1 MKLTVGF
8 TERER
13 DTVQSLPKIPWQLTG
28 NHWVALPCLH
38 PVDGSLYAVGAISR
52 DLRGTVEFAGAPG
65 FVEGN
70 GPPLLRWRITA
81 DGAPLELAG
90 SRMAWQRVHEW
101 LPTFNAVIGDITVR
115 GTAFAP
121 CGRRADFP
129 GFVYA
134 LSLEN
139 RGATATEIE
148 CRAEGALG
156 HRQHRVRTARAF
168 TDAHSVSSDG
178 DVITLAGADPRSPV
192 ALALAGDATA
202 AETASS
208 GAGAAWSLTRAVTLA
223 PGERAELAIYG
234 AMALERDGAT
244 AAVTRMRGRGWRAL
258 ADDTNAALGALQQ
271 STGSAAVDRLVNRH
285 LVFAYFNAAA
295 RAIDDARWYLM
306 RTRVPWHSDGVT
318 LRDWDALM
326 WIAPAVQLADPDL
339 GRELLVRT
347 CELHGYA
354 PGRGVNYIDGTPFD
368 VAFSSAAAAAYPAAV
383 DAYIAQ
389 TGDDRIVEDAPI
401 AEALYAAHDD
411 IVASR
416 HPSLPLYATDAT
428 PSGADA
434 ALPYTLHANALIAQ
448 ALDVLRQ
455 TLDEKSAEKV
465 EGSDAV
471 RAAILRH
478 FGTGDA
484 ARATLV
490 TATDLEGNTTQ
501 RDDPVGS
508 VLWIPQYHLL
518 ARDDSLY
525 RRTVRRV
532 EESDAAGHL
541 AARIARLVG
550 PDGGTTLEWLRRAPL
565 DNGVAAEFVGD
576 DGAPLGNGGD
586 AALSALLAHTAWF
599 AANALGIGVR

>member
-1 MKLTVGF
+1 
-8 TERER
+8 
-13 DTVQSLPKIPWQLTG
+13 VQPLPKIPWQITG

-38 PVDGSLYAVGAISR
+38 PADGSLHAVGVISH
-52 DLRGTVEFAGAPG
+52 DLRGAVEFAGSPD
-65 FVEGN
+65 FTEGE
-70 GPPLLRWRITA
+70 GAPLLAWRVRV
-81 DGAPLELAG
+81 DGAPLELGAG
-90 SRMAWQRVHEW
+90 RMAWQRVLDW
-101 LPTFNAVIGDITVR
+101 LPTFNTAVGDVTVR

-129 GFVYA
+129 GFVYV

-139 RGATATEIE
+139 RASASISVE
-148 CRAEGALG
+148 CAAEGVLG
-156 HRQHRVRTARAF
+156 HRQHRVRTPRAF
-168 TDAHSVSSDG
+168 TDAHDAAAIG
-178 DVITLAGADPRSPV
+178 DVVTLGGVDPRSPV
-192 ALALAGDATA
+192 SLAIAGD
-202 AETASS
+202 
-208 GAGAAWSLTRAVTLA
+208 GAAASCAIGSDGARWSLSRSTTLA
-223 PGERAELAIYG
+223 PGERTELAVYG
-234 AMALERDGAT
+234 AMALERDGAM
-244 AAVTRMRGRGWRAL
+244 AAVQRMRSRGWRPL
-258 ADDTNAALGALQQ
+258 ADDTHAAIGALQQ

-285 LVFAYFNAAA
+285 LVFAYFSAAA

-326 WIAPAVQLADPDL
+326 WIAPAVQLADPEL

-368 VAFSSAAAAAYPAAV
+368 ITFSSASAAAYPAAV

-389 TGDDRIVEDAPI
+389 TGDDRIVEDPPI

-411 IVASR
+411 IAASR
-416 HPSLPLYATDAT
+416 HPTLPLYATDAA

-434 ALPYTLHANALIAQ
+434 ALPYTLHANALIAH

-465 EGSDAV
+465 EGSEAV

-478 FGTGDA
+478 FASGDG
-484 ARATLV
+484 ARAALV
-490 TATDLEGNTTQ
+490 TATDLEGATTQ

-525 RRTVRRV
+525 RRTIRRLD
-532 EESDAAGHL
+532 ETESGAHL
-541 AARIARLVG
+541 AERIARLVG
-550 PDGGTTLEWLRRAPL
+550 PDAPATLEWLRRAPL
-565 DNGVAAEFVGD
+565 DGGVAAELVSDEGE
-576 DGAPLGNGGD
+576 PLGNGGD

-599 AANALGIGVR
+599 AANAFGVGVR

>member
-1 MKLTVGF
+1 M
-8 TERER
+8 
-13 DTVQSLPKIPWQLTG
+13 VQSLPKIPWQLTG
-28 NHWVALPCLH
+28 NHWLTLPCLH
-38 PVDGSLYAVGAISR
+38 PADGSLHAVSAISH
-52 DLRGTVEFAGAPG
+52 DLRGAIDFAGAPG
-65 FVEGN
+65 FVDAEGA
-70 GPPLLRWRITA
+70 PLLRWRITV
-81 DGAPLELAG
+81 DGEPVELSG
-90 SRMAWQRVHEW
+90 SRMAWQRVLDW
-101 LPTFNAVIGDITVR
+101 LPTFNTTLGDLTIR

-139 RGATATEIE
+139 RGSGSLAIE
-148 CRAEGALG
+148 CRAEGVLG
-156 HRQHRVRTARAF
+156 LRQHRVRTPRPF
-168 TDAHSVSSDG
+168 TDASTAEVRA
-178 DVITLAGADPRSPV
+178 DVITLSGSDPRSPF
-192 ALALAGDATA
+192 ALALAGESGVITDVFVDGES
-202 AETASS
+202 AE
-208 GAGAAWSLTRAVTLA
+208 WSLSRSAVLA
-223 PGERAELAIYG
+223 PGERVEVAVYA

-244 AAVTRMRGRGWRAL
+244 AAVDRMRGRGWRAL
-258 ADDTNAALGALQQ
+258 ADDTHAAIGALQQ
-271 STGSAAVDRLVNRH
+271 STGNAAVDRLVNRH
-285 LVFAYFNAAA
+285 LVFAYFCAAA

-306 RTRVPWHSDGVT
+306 RTRVPWHSEGIT

-326 WIAPAVQLADPDL
+326 WTVPAVQLADPEL

-368 VAFSSAAAAAYPAAV
+368 LAFCSAAAAAYPAAV

-411 IVASR
+411 IAASR
-416 HPSLPLYATDAT
+416 HPSMPLYATDAT

-434 ALPYTLHANALIAQ
+434 ELPYTLHGNALIAH
-448 ALDVLRQ
+448 ALDILKQ

-465 EGSDAV
+465 EEPDGV

-478 FGTGDA
+478 FTAGDA

-490 TATDLEGNTTQ
+490 TATDLEGTTSL

-508 VLWIPQYHLL
+508 VLWIPQYRVLS
-518 ARDDSLY
+518 RDDSLY

-532 EESDAAGHL
+532 EESDAPIHL
-541 AARIARLVG
+541 AERVAHLVG
-550 PDGGTTLEWLRRAPL
+550 PDAATVLEWLRRAPL
-565 DNGVAAEFVGD
+565 DGGFAAEIVTE

-586 AALSALLAHTAWF
+586 AALSALLAHTVWD
-599 AANALGIGVR
+599 AANALGIGGR

>member
-1 MKLTVGF
+1 
-8 TERER
+8 
-13 DTVQSLPKIPWQLTG
+13 
-28 NHWVALPCLH
+28 
-38 PVDGSLYAVGAISR
+38 
-52 DLRGTVEFAGAPG
+52 
-65 FVEGN
+65 
-70 GPPLLRWRITA
+70 
-81 DGAPLELAG
+81 
-90 SRMAWQRVHEW
+90 
-101 LPTFNAVIGDITVR
+101 
-115 GTAFAP
+115 
-121 CGRRADFP
+121 
-129 GFVYA
+129 VY
-134 LSLEN
+134 
-139 RGATATEIE
+139 
-148 CRAEGALG
+148 GAL
-156 HRQHRVRTARAF
+156 
-168 TDAHSVSSDG
+168 
-178 DVITLAGADPRSPV
+178 
-192 ALALAGDATA
+192 
-202 AETASS
+202 
-208 GAGAAWSLTRAVTLA
+208 
-223 PGERAELAIYG
+223 
-234 AMALERDGAT
+234 ALERDGAM
-244 AAVTRMRGRGWRAL
+244 AAVHRMRTRGWRPL
-258 ADDTNAALGALQQ
+258 ADDTHAAIGALQQ

-285 LVFAYFNAAA
+285 LVFAYFSAAA

-326 WIAPAVQLADPDL
+326 WIAPAVQLADPEL

-368 VAFSSAAAAAYPAAV
+368 IAFSSASAAAYPAAV

-411 IVASR
+411 IAASR
-416 HPSLPLYATDAT
+416 HPTLPLYATDAT

-434 ALPYTLHANALIAQ
+434 ALPYTLHANALIAH

-478 FGTGDA
+478 FATGDA
-484 ARATLV
+484 ARAALA
-490 TATDLEGNTTQ
+490 TAADLEGQTTQ

-525 RRTVRRV
+525 RRTIRRLD
-532 EESDAAGHL
+532 ETEASAHL
-541 AARIARLVG
+541 AERIARLVG
-550 PDGGTTLEWLRRAPL
+550 PDAPATLEWLRRAPL
-565 DNGVAAEFVGD
+565 DGGIAAELVSDSGE
-576 DGAPLGNGGD
+576 PLGNGGD

-599 AANALGIGVR
+599 AANAFGIGVR

>member
-1 MKLTVGF
+1 M
-8 TERER
+8 
-13 DTVQSLPKIPWQLTG
+13 QPLPKIPWQLTG

-38 PVDGSLYAVGAISR
+38 PADGSLHAVGAISR
-52 DLRGTVEFAGAPG
+52 DLRGAIEFAGSPD
-65 FVEGN
+65 FVEGE
-70 GPPLLRWRITA
+70 GPPLLRWRVA
-81 DGAPLELAG
+81 VDGAPLELGA
-90 SRMAWQRVHEW
+90 SRMAWQRVLDW
-101 LPTFNAVIGDITVR
+101 LPTFNTAIGDVTVR

-139 RGATATEIE
+139 RGGASIAVE
-148 CRAEGALG
+148 CSAEGVLG

-168 TDAHSVSSDG
+168 TDAHGAALVG
-178 DVITLAGADPRSPV
+178 DVITLGGADPRSPV
-192 ALALAGDATA
+192 ALALAQEASPGAADPACGHDAT
-202 AETASS
+202 
-208 GAGAAWSLTRAVTLA
+208 GATWSLTRAATLA
-223 PGERAELAIYG
+223 PGERVEIAVYG
-234 AMALERDGAT
+234 AMGPERDGAA
-244 AAVTRMRGRGWRAL
+244 AAVQRMRARGWRAL
-258 ADDTNAALGALQQ
+258 ADDTHAAIGALQQ

-285 LVFAYFNAAA
+285 LVFAYFGAAA

-306 RTRVPWHSDGVT
+306 RTRVPWHSEGVT

-326 WIAPAVQLADPDL
+326 WIVPAVQLADPEL

-368 VAFSSAAAAAYPAAV
+368 IAFSSAAAAAYPVAV
-383 DAYIAQ
+383 DAYVAQ

-401 AEALYAAHDD
+401 AEAMYAAHDD

-416 HPSLPLYATDAT
+416 HPSIPLYATDAT

-434 ALPYTLHANALIAQ
+434 ELPYTLHANAVVAH
-448 ALDVLRQ
+448 ALDILRQ

-478 FGTGDA
+478 FATGDA
-484 ARATLV
+484 TRATLV
-490 TATDLEGNTTQ
+490 AATDLEGQTSQ

-508 VLWIPQYHLL
+508 VLWIPQYHLV

-532 EESDAAGHL
+532 EQAAPEGRL
-541 AARIARLVG
+541 AQRIAALIG
-550 PDGGTTLEWLRRAPL
+550 PDAPATLEWLRRAPL
-565 DNGVAAEFVGD
+565 DNGLAAELVSD
-576 DGAPLGNGGD
+576 DGVPVGNGGD
-586 AALSALLAHTAWF
+586 AALSALLAHTVWF
-599 AANALGIGVR
+599 AANAFGIGVR